1 MGVLMVDSEVSDV
14 ISQTAESSVG
24 GYLYKS

>member
-14 ISQTAESSVG
+14 ISQTTESSVG
-24 GYLYKS
+24 SYLYKS